1 MLFKFATGAKKTI
14 FRYIFVVLHAL
25 PLILGTMDFYITEGC
40 CQIILSKSW
49 NNWKILSPR
58 LGHYTS
64 HGVQLVRPKSLTK
77 GGETHL
83 LIEKNIST
91 KKWSFF
97 FIKHFCLPP
106 LIPTYYLPYFELRP
120 NWWTLMDHD
129 CLSICM
135 AQKVHALI
143 VVFSI

>member
-1 MLFKFATGAKKTI
+1 MLPVPKKTI

-77 GGETHL
+77 GVETHL
-83 LIEKNIST
+83 LKEKNIST